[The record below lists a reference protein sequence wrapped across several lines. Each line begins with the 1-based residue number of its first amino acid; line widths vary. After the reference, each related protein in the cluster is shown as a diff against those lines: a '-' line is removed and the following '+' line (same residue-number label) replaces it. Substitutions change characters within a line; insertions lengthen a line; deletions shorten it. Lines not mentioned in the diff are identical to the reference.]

1 MGHTGRVIA
10 IEPSPFN
17 IKILKRL
24 KEAESLDNVTIV
36 EKALWSEPGKE
47 QFFVQDNPASH
58 QLKRL
63 PLVKTSEMPPED
75 AEYVE
80 VDADTIENILND
92 LGLDHVNL
100 LGTDIEGAG
109 LAMLKGC
116 GKYLEEG
123 RIRNIAVAVY
133 HMHQSKIDEFMS
145 ILKSKG
151 YKASLE
157 DEGIVYARKPWIGDD
172 GIDWDFEAERA
183 SKGSY
188 PYKARRSFD
197 YFKELVRP
205 RDRVLDLGCNIAS
218 WIGAWRSI
226 EPTIKYEGLDRS
238 RVAINIARK
247 RYPDAKFYIMD
258 ARDMDFH
265 ERYDIVFT
273 HAVYQ
278 HTHLETKR
286 KILPQVYGALKPN
299 GLHIIQENTALSSK
313 QSSTVMLREEWIEL
327 FDSFG
332 FKKIRTHDI
341 GGGGTGFVF
350 RKQER

>member
-1 MGHTGRVIA
+1 VIA
-10 IEPSPFN
+10 IEPSPYN
-17 IKILKRL
+17 IGVLKVL
-24 KEAESLDNVTIV
+24 KEAELLDNVTIV

-47 QFFVQDNPASH
+47 RLFVQENPASH

-63 PLVKTSEMPPED
+63 PLVKTGEMPSED

-80 VDADTIENILND
+80 IDADTIENILND
-92 LGLDHVNL
+92 LGLDHVDL
-100 LGTDIEGAG
+100 LGADIEGAG

-123 RIRNIAVAVY
+123 RIRNIAVGVY
-133 HMHQSKIDEFMS
+133 HMPKPKIDEFMS
-145 ILKSKG
+145 ILKGKG

-188 PYKARRSFD
+188 PYTTGKSIFA
-197 YFKELVRP
+197 YFKDLVRP
-205 RDRVLDLGCNIAS
+205 QDRVLDLGCNIAS
-218 WIGAWRSI
+218 WIGAWQDI
-226 EPTIKYEGLDRS
+226 EPTIEYEGLDRS
-238 RVAINIARK
+238 EVAIDIARE

-258 ARDMDFH
+258 AREMNFH
-265 ERYDIVFT
+265 ERFDIVFT

-278 HTHLETKR
+278 HTHLKTKK
-286 KILPQVYGALKPN
+286 KILPRVHRALKP
-299 GLHIIQENTALSSK
+299 GGHHIIQENTAIS
-313 QSSTVMLREEWIEL
+313 SSTVMLKEEWISL
-327 FDSFG
+327 FESFG
-332 FKKIRTHDI
+332 FKTIRTHDI

-350 RKQER
+350 KKQDK